1 MDTKKLLTNIRT
13 ELNKHKDY
21 VYKEG
26 SVRFFKGTIHSI
38 GVRTSIVRR
47 IARDFFPKN
56 TSKKDLFRIAEALLD
71 KRMFEETIIAFAW
84 MRKIEK
90 QLVKADFPLFERW
103 LKTYADN
110 WAFVDDFCT
119 HAFGT
124 LLTNNPGLMP
134 KVKKWRTS
142 KNRWQRRASAVILI
156 NAMMK
161 REKIFLPHVFETAD
175 DLLLDQD
182 DLVQKG
188 YGWMLKVA
196 SNTYRA
202 EVFNFVLAR
211 RDVMPRTALR
221 YAIEKYPKE
230 MRREAMKKLD

>member
-1 MDTKKLLTNIRT
+1 MNTNQLLANIRK

-21 VYKEG
+21 VYKQG

-38 GVRTSIVRR
+38 GVRTPHVRR
-47 IARDFFPKN
+47 IAKEFFPKGE
-56 TSKKDLFRIAEALLD
+56 SKKEILHLGEALL
-71 KRMFEETIIAFAW
+71 KKKMFEETIIAFAW
-84 MRKIEK
+84 ARRIED
-90 QLVKADFPLFERW
+90 QLTKSDFTLLERW
-103 LKTYADN
+103 LSTYANN

-124 LLTNNPGLMP
+124 LLTNNPELMT
-134 KVKKWRTS
+134 KIKKWRTS
-142 KNRWQRRASAVILI
+142 KNRWLRRASAVILI

-161 REKIFLPHVFETAD
+161 KEKTFLPHVFETAD
-175 DLLLDQD
+175 TLLLDED

-196 SNTYRA
+196 SNTYFA
-202 EVFNFVLAR
+202 DVYNFVLER
-211 RDVMPRTALR
+211 KDVMPRTALR

-230 MRREAMKKLD
+230 MRREAMKK